1 MCNIKITVA
10 IDRPYSR
17 YWGNN
22 SAHATVT
29 AEVTKRD
36 GTHIAIDC
44 TQGDASG
51 CGYDKESAATCHAF
65 NLNKVLQTLALWDGF
80 NTNNNEYGP
89 APVHKK
95 QYGYT
100 YAFDA
105 CGMDTCEAL
114 MRANGFDV
122 TEVRSETRDHCY
134 TSTYVF
140 EARNMPNSLAKLF

>member
-17 YWGNN
+17 YWGNY

-36 GTHIAIDC
+36 GTHIAFDC

-51 CGYDKESAATCHAF
+51 CGYDKESAAVCHAY
-65 NLNKVLQTLALWDGF
+65 NPNKVLQTLALWGGF
-80 NTNNNEYGP
+80 NPKISEYGP
-89 APVHKK
+89 EPTERRD
-95 QYGYT
+95 YGYT
-100 YAFDA
+100 YAFDGH
-105 CGMDTCEAL
+105 GMSDCEAL

-122 TEVRSETRDHCY
+122 TEVRSESRDHCY
-134 TSTYVF
+134 TSAYVF
-140 EARNMPNSLAKLF
+140 EARNMPNSLEKLF